1 MSGILFVLLLVVH
14 VFIWCLVFSYMAHCF
29 VTVVEDTA
37 AGIDQFTWPNDI
49 YLDWIWKPVYLLWL
63 ICVWLVPV
71 ALLFRVV
78 RSPVLETQAPQ
89 SFLIVAAASLWLLF
103 PFGLLS
109 SLAASSRWL
118 PFSVIALRLL
128 VRRPGTVAVFYLFSG
143 VIVTVCTACFCFA
156 LLNGSTAL
164 VLAAG
169 AIGAAG
175 LLIYARLLGR
185 LLRVLRGVQLPVT
198 KQVKPATR
206 HKRINP
212 YPELTN
218 PTMVSA
224 EELNK
229 FMKDEGP
236 VVTIPLDG
244 PVESYGIADY
254 APPSSEKKRKKKKV
268 ARPARSVPIDGPAEP
283 YPVAAH
289 KPESPPQKT
298 EELTSQSVSWDEA
311 TPTERLTD
319 SERLA
324 LHQPSE
330 AELELARRSREP
342 SLPPLPLVNGVF
354 TFPWSGSSVL
364 VWLALSMGLI
374 VLQGLALL
382 QIALWPG

>member
-1 MSGILFVLLLVVH
+1 MSGLLFVLLLVVH
-14 VFIWCLVFSYMAHCF
+14 VFIWCLVFAYTAHCF

-49 YLDWIWKPVYLLWL
+49 YLDWLWKPVYLLWL

-71 ALLFRVV
+71 ALFFRVV
-78 RSPVLETQAPQ
+78 HLPVLETQAPQ
-89 SFLIVAAASLWLLF
+89 SFLIVAAGSLWLLF

-143 VIVTVCTACFCFA
+143 VIVAAGTACFCVA
-156 LLNGSTAL
+156 LLNGSLAL

-185 LLRVLRGVQLPVT
+185 LLCVLRGVQLPVT
-198 KQVKPATR
+198 KRVKPAAR
-206 HKRINP
+206 RKRINP

-218 PTMVSA
+218 PSMVSA

-229 FMKDEGP
+229 FIKDQGP

-254 APPSSEKKRKKKKV
+254 APPPSEKKRKKKKV
-268 ARPARSVPIDGPAEP
+268 AKPARSVPFDGPAEP

-289 KPESPPQKT
+289 KPGAPPRKT
-298 EELTSQSVSWDEA
+298 EGLASGSVSWDEP
-311 TPTERLTD
+311 TSTERLTD
-319 SERLA
+319 TERLA

-330 AELELARRSREP
+330 SELELGRRSREP

-354 TFPWSGSSVL
+354 TFPWSGSSV
-364 VWLALSMGLI
+364 VIWLGLSMGFI
-374 VLQGLALL
+374 VLQGLPLL